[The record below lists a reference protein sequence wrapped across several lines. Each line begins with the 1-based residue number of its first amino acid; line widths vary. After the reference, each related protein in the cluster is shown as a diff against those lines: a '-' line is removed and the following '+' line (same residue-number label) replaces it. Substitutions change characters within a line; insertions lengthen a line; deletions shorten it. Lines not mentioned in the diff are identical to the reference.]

1 METRRRFLI
10 ASALGA
16 LSVRYAAAQGRQAK
30 VGMLSA
36 RSLAEA
42 VYAGGVV
49 RRLAELGYRQGAGM
63 ALEFRHANGFAERY
77 APLAR
82 ELIDLKCDIIFAI
95 GPELPVRALQ
105 DARSPMPIV
114 FLAVDYDPLEKGI
127 VASLRQPD
135 RNTTGIYIPQA
146 ALVVK
151 RMEILREL
159 LPRAQSFL
167 VLADVFSKDQLR
179 PLRAAAEAAGISLT
193 V

>member
-114 FLAVDYDPLEKGI
+114 FLAVDYDPLEKAI
-127 VASLRQPD
+127 VASLRKPD
-135 RNTTGIYIPQA
+135 RNTTGVYVPSNELA
-146 ALVVK
+146 AKRVEIMREVVPAA
-151 RMEILREL
+151 RR
-159 LPRAQSFL
+159 FL
-167 VLADVFSKDQLR
+167 ALSDVFSRDQLNAAR
-179 PLRAAAEAAGISLT
+179 KAAERRGVRL
-193 V
+193 